1 LTTYGI
7 VRSESNKNGA
17 VTGVKWRRII
27 LDEAHQIRNDESLT
41 AEAVCRLSAQSR
53 WALTGTPVHNKDKDM
68 YSMLKFLRCPLLGN
82 AQVRLPPNRRNVP
95 IFLLQAWKRWVED
108 KEDQKRL
115 HAVISSLML
124 RRTKEEMVEKGLLQ
138 TLPEKKL
145 EMVNFQ
151 LDKDEMEVYLTVL
164 AHSKTLFWKFL
175 EQKGLKRDVACEVL
189 VEKLQRGLQ
198 TKPVTKTTIFVLL
211 LRLRQICCHPCLIMQ
226 VNNWRL

>member
-82 AQVRLPPNRRNVP
+82 AQVRLPPESTKCTYFSVAGVEALGRR
-95 IFLLQAWKRWVED
+95 
-108 KEDQKRL
+108 
-115 HAVISSLML
+115 
-124 RRTKEEMVEKGLLQ
+124 
-138 TLPEKKL
+138 
-145 EMVNFQ
+145 
-151 LDKDEMEVYLTVL
+151 
-164 AHSKTLFWKFL
+164 
-175 EQKGLKRDVACEVL
+175 
-189 VEKLQRGLQ
+189 
-198 TKPVTKTTIFVLL
+198 
-211 LRLRQICCHPCLIMQ
+211 
-226 VNNWRL
+226 